1 VNDYKLGLAG
11 LRGLAACLVMLSHMA
26 LYNMLPSFPILG
38 FGVIGVMLFFVLSG
52 FLMGSLYLS
61 KPANFSSVSGFVN
74 KRFAR
79 VYPLYFVVLVLFGTA
94 YGLSG
99 FEIFT
104 HLVFLDGQ
112 YVFWT
117 VLVEVKFYGLFIILW
132 LALQGRSE
140 RTQFITLLALYLAC
154 MFLPQMDKGS
164 LLQNLQIFVL
174 GMMIAVSGH
183 RIDDRFGYYL
193 PIGLLSLVGISSYAL
208 ILHIDNTNSVYRIV
222 PVQILMALL
231 VLAAT
236 KPINWLTK
244 PIAWN
249 WVLKLGDWSFGIYL
263 LHIPILKLFLAL
275 AISWE
280 LYLWT
285 MVIPATILI
294 VYLSKTSYDLLERPA
309 RKYLVRV

>member
-1 VNDYKLGLAG
+1 MNDYKLGLAG

-140 RTQFITLLALYLAC
+140 RTQFITLL
-154 MFLPQMDKGS
+154 GS
-164 LLQNLQIFVL
+164 GLIT
-174 GMMIAVSGH
+174 
-183 RIDDRFGYYL
+183 RI
-193 PIGLLSLVGISSYAL
+193 
-208 ILHIDNTNSVYRIV
+208 
-222 PVQILMALL
+222 
-231 VLAAT
+231 
-236 KPINWLTK
+236 
-244 PIAWN
+244 
-249 WVLKLGDWSFGIYL
+249 
-263 LHIPILKLFLAL
+263 
-275 AISWE
+275 
-280 LYLWT
+280 
-285 MVIPATILI
+285 
-294 VYLSKTSYDLLERPA
+294 
-309 RKYLVRV
+309 

>member
-1 VNDYKLGLAG
+1 
-11 LRGLAACLVMLSHMA
+11 
-26 LYNMLPSFPILG
+26 MLPSFPILG

-208 ILHIDNTNSVYRIV
+208 ILHIGSG
-222 PVQILMALL
+222 
-231 VLAAT
+231 
-236 KPINWLTK
+236 PIKSLD
-244 PIAWN
+244 A
-249 WVLKLGDWSFGIYL
+249 G
-263 LHIPILKLFLAL
+263 
-275 AISWE
+275 
-280 LYLWT
+280 
-285 MVIPATILI
+285 
-294 VYLSKTSYDLLERPA
+294 LSS
-309 RKYLVRV
+309 